1 MKLLFAEMA
10 KTKEEQVWGEK
21 INTRN
26 TFKAK
31 LNLKGISELENL
43 IY

>member
-1 MKLLFAEMA
+1 MLFTKMA
-10 KTKEEQVWGEK
+10 KTKEEQVWGK
-21 INTRN
+21 RINTGN